1 MSRSLKRT
9 LLNRLSLLHSGHP
22 LSVAS
27 TVTNDVHSPSPVVDY
42 LTNVSIRPVGCKLNS
57 VIAKI
62 KERALQNHTETI
74 QKAQLSLG
82 TVLLKQQHLEPNP
95 PPGMNNAI
103 PMTGMH
109 THVYMKRTLLNT
121 FFCLC
126 DIQVTLR
133 RQLLP
138 LPI

>member
-9 LLNRLSLLHSGHP
+9 LLNCLSLLHSGHP

-103 PMTGMH
+103 TMTGTYTMS
-109 THVYMKRTLLNT
+109 
-121 FFCLC
+121 
-126 DIQVTLR
+126 I
-133 RQLLP
+133 
-138 LPI
+138 